1 LSGGY
6 RLDTR
11 GKLHNWPAGKRPVAG
26 KRHACAR
33 LIPARIALVVIDMVP
48 FFVAE
53 DGYARGIVPV
63 ISRLAGALREAGGT
77 VAWALRGLGARQLAP
92 S

>member
-1 LSGGY
+1 
-6 RLDTR
+6 
-11 GKLHNWPAGKRPVAG
+11 V
-26 KRHACAR
+26 
-33 LIPARIALVVIDMVP
+33 VVIDMVP